1 MAALVVNV
9 DQLTL
14 FDLAD
19 LLQDVLSMKFE
30 ARWRDRLCE
39 RGWICEPDGTVRR
52 IVDVCETL

>member
-1 MAALVVNV
+1 MNV